1 MPWSDLDLLLWSE
14 GNPEGGL
21 MQPGCAQIWPLW
33 MMTGGVGNEWEK
45 LGEGV
50 DQLESGLYSS
60 DWRGQNAPLKKSP

>member
-1 MPWSDLDLLLWSE
+1 
-14 GNPEGGL
+14 
-21 MQPGCAQIWPLW
+21 MQPGRAQIWPLW